1 MRSYTLGFIFDG
13 EFEHVALMDKQRP
26 DWQKGRLNG
35 IGGKIE
41 DGESSLACIVR
52 EVREESGLDTAEA
65 DWTRVSEMK
74 GADFAVDVYGLCYP
88 GNRDDVSTKTDEAVG
103 WYAVASLPSNVLSN
117 VPWLV
122 HLCIDKLRNNKFR
135 EATIL
140 YHH

>member
-1 MRSYTLGFIFDG
+1 MRSYTLGFVFDG
-13 EFEHVALMDKQRP
+13 EFEHVALMEKQRP
-26 DWQKGRLNG
+26 DSQKGRLNG

-52 EVREESGLDTAEA
+52 EVYEESGLDTTEA
-65 DWTRVSEMK
+65 DWTRVGEMK
-74 GADFAVDVYGLCYP
+74 GADFAVDVYALVHAGSGDGL
-88 GNRDDVSTKTDEAVG
+88 RTMTDEVVG
-103 WYAVASLPSNVLSN
+103 WYSVSALPSHALSN